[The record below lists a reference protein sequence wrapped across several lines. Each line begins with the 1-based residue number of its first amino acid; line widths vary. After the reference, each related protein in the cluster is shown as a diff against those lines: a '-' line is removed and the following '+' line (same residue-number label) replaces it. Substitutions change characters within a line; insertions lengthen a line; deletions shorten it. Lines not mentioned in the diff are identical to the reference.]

1 MTNKIF
7 KSIFV
12 TSVITAAVCL
22 MLMISI
28 LHSYFFSQIKMEI
41 ASETS
46 FVAAGV
52 EQAGLDYFKN
62 FDFTAHS
69 RITWIA
75 ADGEVIYDTAHD
87 AESMENHS
95 DREEF
100 KEAVKTGTGE
110 SERYSKTLA
119 QKTMYYA
126 LRLDDGT
133 VIRVSSERYTT
144 LVLMLDMVRPIVF
157 ILVAILFLSMAM
169 SKLMAKMI
177 VKPINDIDLENPDI
191 DKSYEEISPLL
202 RKINKQN
209 KTIAKQMKNLKEK
222 QNEFNTITENMC
234 EGFLLIDK
242 KTELL
247 SYNSA
252 ALRILNAD
260 SNDIEV
266 NKSVYYINR
275 SENFRLAVEKALK
288 GKSNEKKLMLN
299 GKVYNILANPVF
311 TEKESGKEVH
321 GAVLVILDI
330 TEKELREEM
339 RHEFTS
345 NVSHELKTP
354 LTSIYGISEM
364 LMSGMVKQEDVGRFA
379 GDIYAES
386 GRMITLINDIIK
398 LSQLDE
404 ESSIAD
410 QKEPV
415 DLYDSATEV
424 VERLTSTAQKR
435 GISLVLEGVHAI
447 INGVPSMI
455 SEIIYNL
462 CDNAVKYNK
471 DDGRVTITVVNDA
484 KHPKLVVE
492 DTGIGIPSEHL
503 DRVFERFYRVDKS
516 HSRKIG
522 GTGLGLSIVKH
533 SVMYHNGKINLE
545 SKPDIGTKITITF

>member
-28 LHSYFFSQIKMEI
+28 LHSYFFTQIKKEI

-46 FVAAGV
+46 FVATGV
-52 EQAGLDYFKN
+52 EHVGLKYFEN
-62 FDFTAHS
+62 SDFTEHS

-75 ADGEVIYDTAHD
+75 ADGKVIYDTAQN
-87 AESMENHS
+87 AEKMESHA

-100 KEAVKTGTGE
+100 KEALKNGWGE
-110 SERYSKTLA
+110 SERYSETLGK
-119 QKTMYYA
+119 KTMYYA
-126 LRLDDGT
+126 LLLDDGT
-133 VIRVSSERYTT
+133 VIRVSSQRYTT
-144 LVLMLDMVRPIVF
+144 LVLMLDMVRPMVF
-157 ILVAILFLSMAM
+157 IFVAILILCIAM
-169 SKLMAKMI
+169 SKLMAQMI
-177 VKPINDIDLENPDI
+177 VKPINAIDLEKPDI
-191 DKSYEEISPLL
+191 DQSYEEIAPLL
-202 RKINKQN
+202 KKINKQN
-209 KTIAKQMKNLKEK
+209 KTITKQMRKLQKK
-222 QNEFNTITENMC
+222 QNEFNTITENMS

-242 KTELL
+242 NTELL

-260 SNDIEV
+260 SSDVEV

-288 GKSNEKKLMLN
+288 GKSNEKKMVLN

-311 TEKESGKEVH
+311 TEKESGKELH

-364 LMSGMVKQEDVGRFA
+364 MVNGMVRPADVGGFA
-379 GDIYAES
+379 GDIYVES
-386 GRMITLINDIIK
+386 GRMINLINDIIK

-415 DLYDSATEV
+415 DLYNSAAEV
-424 VERLTSTAQKR
+424 VERLTSHAKKR
-435 GISLVLEGVHAI
+435 GISLILKGDHAT

-462 CDNAVKYNK
+462 CDNAVKYNR
-471 DDGRVTITVVNDA
+471 DDGQITITIVNDA
-484 KHPKLVVE
+484 KHPKLIVE
-492 DTGIGIPSEHL
+492 DTGIGIPAEHL
-503 DRVFERFYRVDKS
+503 DRIFERFYRVDKS

-533 SVMYHNGKINLE
+533 SVMYHNGKINIE
-545 SKPDIGTKITITF
+545 SKPDIGTKITIVF

>member
-41 ASETS
+41 ASEAA

-52 EQAGLDYFKN
+52 EESGVDYFKN
-62 FDFTAHS
+62 FDFSAHS
-69 RITWIA
+69 RITWIS
-75 ADGEVIYDTAHD
+75 ADGEVIYDTAHE
-87 AESMENHS
+87 AESMENHA

-100 KEAVKTGTGE
+100 KEAIKNGSGE

-126 LRLDDGT
+126 LRLNDGT

-169 SKLMAKMI
+169 SKIMSKMI

-191 DKSYEEISPLL
+191 DQSYEEISPLL
-202 RKINKQN
+202 RKIKKQN

-222 QNEFNTITENMC
+222 QNEFNTITENMR

-252 ALRILNAD
+252 ALKILNAD
-260 SNDIEV
+260 SNDVEV

-288 GKSNEKKLMLN
+288 GKSNEKKMVLN

-311 TEKESGKEVH
+311 TEKESDKEVH

-379 GDIYAES
+379 GDIHAES

-410 QKEPV
+410 QREPV
-415 DLYDSATEV
+415 DLYDNAAEV
-424 VERLTSTAQKR
+424 VDCLTSTAQKR
-435 GISLVLEGVHAI
+435 GISLVLEGEHAI
-447 INGVPSMI
+447 INGVPAMI

-471 DDGRVTITVVNDA
+471 DNGRVTVTIVNDA

-492 DTGIGIPSEHL
+492 DTGIGIPAEHL

-545 SKPDIGTKITITF
+545 SKPDVGTKVTIIF

>member
-12 TSVITAAVCL
+12 TSLITAAVCL

-28 LHSYFFSQIKMEI
+28 LHSYFFSQIKKEI
-41 ASETS
+41 ASEAS

-52 EQAGLDYFKN
+52 EQAGIDYFEN

-75 ADGEVIYDTAHD
+75 ANGEVIYDTAHD
-87 AESMENHS
+87 ADSMENHS

-100 KEAVKTGTGE
+100 KEALKDGSGE
-110 SERYSKTLA
+110 SERYSETLA

-126 LRLDDGT
+126 LLLDDGT

-144 LVLMLDMVRPIVF
+144 LVLLLDMVRPIVF
-157 ILVAILFLSMAM
+157 ILVAILFLSVVM
-169 SKLMAKMI
+169 SKFMAKMI
-177 VKPINDIDLENPDI
+177 VKPINAIDLEKPDI
-191 DKSYEEISPLL
+191 DESYEEIAPLL

-209 KTIAKQMKNLKEK
+209 KTINKQMRNLQEK
-222 QNEFNTITENMC
+222 QNEFNTITQNMC

-242 KTELL
+242 KTDLL

-252 ALRILNAD
+252 ALEILNANPKD
-260 SNDIEV
+260 VEV
-266 NKSVYYINR
+266 NKSIYYINR
-275 SENFRLAVEKALK
+275 SESFRLAVEKALR
-288 GKSNEKKLMLN
+288 GKSNEKKLTLN
-299 GKVYNILANPVF
+299 GRVYNILANPVF
-311 TEKESGKEVH
+311 TEKHGTKEVD
-321 GAVLVILDI
+321 GAVLVILDV

-364 LMSGMVKQEDVGRFA
+364 LMSGMVKPEDVERFA

-404 ESSIAD
+404 NSISD

-415 DLYDSATEV
+415 DLYEV
-424 VERLTSTAQKR
+424 AQTVVDRLSSHAQKR
-435 GISLVLEGVHAI
+435 GIQIKLEGEHAV

-462 CDNAVKYNK
+462 CDNAVKYNR
-471 DDGRVTITVVNDA
+471 DNGSIIVTIINDA
-484 KHPKLVVE
+484 RHPKLIVE
-492 DTGIGIPSEHL
+492 DTGIGIPQEHL

-545 SKPDIGTKITITF
+545 SKPNVGTKITITF

>member
-1 MTNKIF
+1 MTKKIF
-7 KSIFV
+7 KSIFF
-12 TSVITAAVCL
+12 TSIITVVVCL
-22 MLMISI
+22 ILMIGV
-28 LHSYFFSQIKMEI
+28 LQPYFFNQIKKEL
-41 ASETS
+41 ANEAS

-52 EQAGLDYFKN
+52 ENVGIQYFN
-62 FDFTAHS
+62 DFNSNSNS
-69 RITWIA
+69 RITWIS
-75 ADGEVIYDTAHD
+75 ADGTVIYDTAESAD
-87 AESMENHS
+87 SMENHS

-100 KEAVKTGTGE
+100 KKALETGVGE
-110 SERYSKTLA
+110 SERYSTTLA

-126 LRLDDGT
+126 KRLNDGT
-133 VIRVSSERYTT
+133 VIRVSSERYTAFV
-144 LVLMLDMVRPIVF
+144 LVLDMIRPIVF
-157 ILVAILFLSMAM
+157 VVAVMLALSIMLSNAMARN
-169 SKLMAKMI
+169 I
-177 VKPINDIDLENPDI
+177 VKPINEIDLEKPDI
-191 DKSYEEISPLL
+191 DESYEEIFPLL
-202 RKINKQN
+202 QKISRQN
-209 KTIAKQMKNLKEK
+209 KTIARQMRNLREK
-222 QNEFNTITENMC
+222 QNEFNTITQNMC

-252 ALRILNAD
+252 ALDMLGAD
-260 SNDIEV
+260 ASNVEV
-266 NKSVYYINR
+266 NRSVYYINR
-275 SENFRLAVEKALK
+275 SESFRTAVEKALS
-288 GKSNEKKLMLN
+288 GKSNEKKFTLN
-299 GKVYNILANPVF
+299 GRIYNILANPVF
-311 TEKESGKEVH
+311 SDKESGKMVD

-330 TEKELREEM
+330 TEKELRDEM

-364 LMSGMVKQEDVGRFA
+364 LMSGMVKPEDVERFA

-386 GRMITLINDIIK
+386 GRMISLINDIIK

-404 ESSIAD
+404 NSIVE

-415 DLYDSATEV
+415 DLYDSAAIV
-424 VERLTSTAQKR
+424 IERLSVSAQKR
-435 GISLVLEGVHAI
+435 GIAINLEGEHAL

-471 DDGRVTITVVNDA
+471 ENGSVTVTIINDA
-484 KHPKLVVE
+484 KHPKLIVE

-503 DRVFERFYRVDKS
+503 NRVFERFYRVDKS

-533 SVMYHNGKINLE
+533 SVMYHNGNINIE
-545 SKPDIGTKITITF
+545 SKPDVGTKITIIF

>member
-1 MTNKIF
+1 MTDKIF

-12 TSVITAAVCL
+12 TSLLTAAVCL

-41 ASETS
+41 ASEAS

-52 EQAGLDYFKN
+52 EQAGLEYFEN

-69 RITWIA
+69 RITWIG
-75 ADGEVIYDTAHD
+75 ADGTVIYDTAHN
-87 AESMENHS
+87 AQKMENHS

-100 KEAVKTGTGE
+100 KEAVKNGTGE

-119 QKTMYYA
+119 EKTLYYA
-126 LRLDDGT
+126 ILLDDGT

-144 LVLMLDMVRPIVF
+144 LVLMLDMVRPMIF
-157 ILVAILFLSMAM
+157 ILVAILLLSIVI
-169 SKLMAKMI
+169 SQLMAKMI

-191 DKSYEEISPLL
+191 EKSYEEISPLL

-209 KTIAKQMKNLKEK
+209 KTIAKQMKNLRQK

-252 ALRILNAD
+252 ALKILNAGS
-260 SNDIEV
+260 SNIEV

-288 GKSNEKKLMLN
+288 GKSNEKKLVLN

-311 TEKESGKEVH
+311 TEKESVKEVH

-424 VERLTSTAQKR
+424 IQRLTSTAQKR
-435 GISLVLEGVHAI
+435 GISLVLEGEHAI
-447 INGVPSMI
+447 INGVPAMI

-462 CDNAVKYNK
+462 CDNALKYNK
-471 DDGRVTITVVNDA
+471 DDGRVTITVVNNA

-492 DTGIGIPSEHL
+492 DTGIGIPAEHL

-533 SVMYHNGKINLE
+533 SVMYHNGKINIE
-545 SKPDIGTKITITF
+545 SKPNVGTKITIIF

>member
-169 SKLMAKMI
+169 SKIMAKMI

-435 GISLVLEGVHAI
+435 GISLVLEGEHAI